1 MYLHRSFTL
10 VYFLV
15 IFFTVLALPRGAHP
29 TEKIIL
35 PLKDDFPLPGN
46 VSLCGEPM
54 PLDNPHVLEMFDRE
68 LTIAAWD
75 RSQVFMW
82 MKRVG
87 RYFPYIEKSLSKA
100 EMPDDL
106 KYITLAESALLTHI
120 SSPAGAKG
128 PWQFMKTTARKYGL
142 RVDRYVDERLHF
154 EKATAA
160 AITHLR
166 DLKDAFGNWTLALAA
181 YNCGEYCVKEAIEQQ
196 RLRDY
201 YRLHLP
207 VETERYVFRI
217 AAAKVIMKDPQSY
230 GYRLSPERIYRPI
243 RVEKIPVII
252 KRPARILGAAQ
263 AIGADF
269 KTLKDLN
276 PHILGEC
283 LPRGSYSLTVPEGK
297 GEELASYFNDVKAV
311 KYCKKSRRSRN
322 YYIVKKGDTLLRIAE
337 KTGVP
342 VSKIKELNK
351 IKGSLVMVGQ
361 KLLISP

>member
-1 MYLHRSFTL
+1 MYLCKSFNL
-10 VYFLV
+10 VYFLAV
-15 IFFTVLALPRGAHP
+15 FFTLMALPLGTHA

-35 PLKDDFPLPGN
+35 PLKEDFPLPGN

-75 RSQVFMW
+75 RAQVFMW

-87 RYFPYIEKSLSKA
+87 RYFPYIEKSLINA
-100 EMPDDL
+100 GMPEDL
-106 KYITLAESALLTHI
+106 KYITLAESALLRHI

-142 RVDRYVDERLHF
+142 RVDRYIDERLHF
-154 EKATAA
+154 EKATVA
-160 AITHLR
+160 AISH
-166 DLKDAFGNWTLALAA
+166 LKDLEGTFGNWTLALAA
-181 YNCGEYCVKEAIEQQ
+181 YNCGEYCVKEAMEQQ
-196 RLRDY
+196 GLRDY

-207 VETERYVFRI
+207 LETERYVFRI
-217 AAAKVIMKDPQSY
+217 AAAKIIMKDPQSY
-230 GYRLSPERIYRPI
+230 GYKLSPERIYRPI
-243 RVEKIPVII
+243 KVEKIRVVI
-252 KRPARILGAAQ
+252 KRSAHILGAAQ

-283 LPRGSYSLTVPEGK
+283 LSRGNYSLTVPEGK
-297 GEELASYFNDVKAV
+297 GDELVSYLNDVKAI
-311 KYCKKSRRSRN
+311 KYCKKSSRSRS
-322 YYIVKKGDTLLRIAE
+322 YYIVKKGDTLLGIAA
-337 KTGVP
+337 KTGVS
-342 VSKIKELNK
+342 VSKIKELNE

-361 KLLISP
+361 KLFISP